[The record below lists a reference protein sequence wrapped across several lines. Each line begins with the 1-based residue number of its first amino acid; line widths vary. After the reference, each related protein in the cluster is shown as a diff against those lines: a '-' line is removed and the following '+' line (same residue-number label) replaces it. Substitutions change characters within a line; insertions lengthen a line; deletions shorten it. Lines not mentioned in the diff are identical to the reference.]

1 MSVQAALSQFM
12 HRLRFVSKRGG
23 AWLLLLVWLLFNG
36 QLALAGHG
44 CDLRPLGSAVAAQH
58 MAHLQPDA
66 SAMAHP
72 AGADVLCE
80 KHCVPDNAQQ
90 DHASLSL
97 AALPASFGLS
107 LAVPRFAPQI
117 SRSHWQTPPI
127 AGPPTEVVF
136 CRFRE

>member
-1 MSVQAALSQFM
+1 MSVQAVLSQFM
-12 HRLRFVSKRGG
+12 HRLRFVSKRSG
-23 AWLLLLVWLLFNG
+23 AWLLLLAWLLLNG

-44 CDLRPLGSAVAAQH
+44 CDLQPDGSAVAAQH
-58 MAHLQPDA
+58 MSHLQQATPGMD
-66 SAMAHP
+66 SHT
-72 AGADVLCE
+72 GADALCE

-107 LAVPRFAPQI
+107 LAIPRTTARI
-117 SRSHWQTPPI
+117 SLIHWQTPPI